1 MPAHSVLFDKSCK
14 PFFEFGKHHR
24 NKIIWSPLKRFV
36 ALGGFGNLSGEIE
49 IWDVIE
55 KKK

>member
-1 MPAHSVLFDKSCK
+1 MPAASVLFDKNCK

-24 NKIIWSPLKRFV
+24 NKIIWSPMPRFL

-49 IWDVIE
+49 IWDVI
-55 KKK
+55 